1 MGDEASATPDPEPTI
16 EMTVAQ
22 LNEKVEALVAHQLT
36 LIDNVEGRQ
45 NQTEQLC
52 SQIVLAYAEVA
63 ANVEA
68 ILSILAN
75 DTKDARIEL
84 QSALAEH
91 RIKMMEVIKS
101 ATRGG

>member
-1 MGDEASATPDPEPTI
+1 MGDEASATTPEPELTL
-16 EMTVAQ
+16 EH
-22 LNEKVEALVAHQLT
+22 LNAKIEALVAHQLT
-36 LIDNVEGRQ
+36 LIDNIEGRQ
-45 NQTEQLC
+45 TQMEQLC

-91 RIKMMEVIKS
+91 RVKMMEVIKS
-101 ATRGG
+101 ATSGG